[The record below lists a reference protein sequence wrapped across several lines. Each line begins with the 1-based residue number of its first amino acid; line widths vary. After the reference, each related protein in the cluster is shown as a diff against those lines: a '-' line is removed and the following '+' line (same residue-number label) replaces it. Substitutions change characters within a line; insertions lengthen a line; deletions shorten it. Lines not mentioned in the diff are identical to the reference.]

1 MKKLILILFFA
12 FSLGIFSLFFP
23 GKIKA
28 ACNPPQDYSD
38 CQNLGVSPY
47 GTNLAGNISPNNFKA
62 LREAAIAANPENLNK
77 KIQATIILTD
87 GTIANT
93 AKTLEILNAAKQYGL
108 ELTIR
113 IWGAPKGE
121 QALTDGKNLLK
132 ALEQAGM
139 MGTRI
144 EFANEPNL
152 TAEGYTNATE
162 YGLALS
168 NFIEG
173 CDGCKVY
180 LPALGGP
187 PGSEPQK
194 LQFATE
200 LFKQFPNL
208 ASSVDGIIFNT
219 SQATP
224 EGAITDWSNTLK
236 VWQDAAAA
244 AGVKLDT
251 SHIFL
256 TEVGPPGSVLD
267 KGFIQEIANIF
278 DQIKNGMPGN
288 PYFDKY
294 HDLFAGVE
302 GLTFFTWDE
311 NQNAILVFVD
321 ANGKIETKKI
331 TELGGNLPS
340 LSIGPGSAE
349 EGTVLPFAH
358 PSAESQTMCPP
369 DDPYFPPLP
378 GQNAPAPIANV
389 TTTPPVQPGVLIP
402 TPQLREG
409 VDLFFGKPVKVQ
421 GDTGTKY
428 CAQKQSEPIVL
439 SETSYY
445 HLALQ
450 KGCNERPWTG
460 DLTVSNVQIPF
471 AQAIADHWA
480 GTLDTEHLSPAEFDR
495 LMTDAE
501 LPDTLGLEAR
511 NEKNLR
517 SGVLKKMLT
526 QEDQDKLKCDF
537 IKYVFKR
544 SYRKS
549 TQYQNYKP
557 DGITKLSAFASIPP
571 GCRNQNECTEMDTS
585 TPEGAKKRAVCM
597 KDWDEKYG
605 DAWSKIGLF
614 PNEEAK
620 GQLKFMVCGDKQYVL
635 KTAVPEVFRLGL
647 AANTLQRAMNPT
659 DIMDRFYETYPELED
674 PLASENFVYQ
684 NQPKTIASTSLA
696 GTKEIVEKM
705 ENVPWLGK
713 IVGYA
718 KKFLPKIQTVV
729 ARAQEIYKN
738 PSRLLAQVQ
747 NQEGSKPAFTVRR
760 TISCEVVGNNIN
772 VTMTMEKLGAL
783 QGHTQSDFYIDGV
796 KQDGSPATPYKIFVF
811 DNGSGSVSIP
821 LTPGK
826 NTYSFGSETKIDAK
840 EEFKSQCDNQ
850 DITAAETQYNC
861 VIDLAAGKTKNK
873 TVANKNFYENGICE
887 LVDENGNSAEN
898 GPQACGMDGCDFS
911 VKPLTP
917 TPSQPDTQV
926 FLWDPDEKNYDADG
940 KVKIGTPDPVKFK
953 FENNPSVQ
961 ELADCLAHP
970 LTDCIEVA
978 TNIRQVGV
986 YNNVP
991 MLWTTWLQA
1000 AGKFAIDSN
1009 STLWGFLYNTKP
1021 LGVEGTAGISPFDL
1035 GNFCSSKQDDVLD
1048 QQGNFKEIDAQGNV
1062 TYGFTQTGGEPV
1074 ASLLP
1079 NGVNVSMA
1087 SPSVQHLLYYR
1098 LKGLC
1103 NANKWWSERVLNPLA
1118 VSSPTDQV
1126 PYSPP
1131 EGGVSY
1137 DCVGCGQELKDF
1149 AGRDTDPQSCSWQ
1162 NAGLPAGNTGKCI
1175 HFLPDYR
1182 ESDLPTW
1189 INRLKEM
1196 GMDWALVPYHD
1207 ENQLAYAAKA
1217 FKEAGIT
1224 PVFRF
1229 MYNGGLIQTYKNYDW
1244 QRDINILINAGLP
1257 PYIQIFNE
1265 PSDDR
1270 EWNNKK
1276 VGTTQQ
1282 FANAWLSNAVRV
1294 YNAGG
1299 KPGLQVQDTAELQ
1312 AVIDLVKQYYPNK
1325 DDQNKFFTQMF
1336 FVPHAYGG
1344 TLPPD
1349 QVQGD
1354 MGVLSFQQFANV
1366 FANPTTGVGFV
1377 PQFIIGEGGWDVQ
1390 TSPQDTSKVT
1400 AEQQAQF
1407 YTELFNM
1414 FNNGKMPD
1422 YVKAFCPWIIGGDS
1436 GGRGWYES
1444 PLFFGKN
1451 QQQTIDAVSAINK
1464 PATNICK

>member
-1 MKKLILILFFA
+1 MNKLIWA
-12 FSLGIFSLFFP
+12 FSVVFFLGFFYLLYPQQIF
-23 GKIKA
+23 A

-38 CQNLGVSPY
+38 CQNLQVSPF

-93 AKTLEILNAAKQYGL
+93 AKTVEILNAAKQYGL

-121 QALTDGKNLLK
+121 QALADGKNLLK

-139 MGTRI
+139 MGARI

-187 PGSEPQK
+187 PGSEGQK

-208 ASSVDGIIFNT
+208 AASVDGIIFNT

-224 EGAITDWSNTLK
+224 EGAITDWANTLK

-267 KGFIQEIANIF
+267 KGFIQEIADIF

-311 NQNAILVFVD
+311 NHNAILVFVD

-421 GDTGTKY
+421 GDAGTKY

-480 GTLDTEHLSPAEFDR
+480 GTLDTEHLTPIDFDR
-495 LMTDAE
+495 LISDAK
-501 LPDTLGLEAR
+501 LPDTVGLQAR
-511 NEKNLR
+511 DEINLQ
-517 SGVLKKMLT
+517 SGVLKKML
-526 QEDQDKLKCDF
+526 QKEDQDKLKCEF

-571 GCRNQNECTEMDTS
+571 GCRNQNECTDIDTS
-585 TPEGAKKRAVCM
+585 TPEGFKKKSDCM
-597 KDWDEKYG
+597 RGWDKKYG
-605 DAWSKIGLF
+605 EAWSKIGLF

-647 AANTLQRAMNPT
+647 AANTLQQTMSPKEQ
-659 DIMDRFYETYPELED
+659 MDEFYKAYPELEE
-674 PLASENFVYQ
+674 PLSSENFVYQ
-684 NQPKTIASTSLA
+684 NLPKTIASTSLA

-705 ENVPWLGK
+705 EKVPWLGR

-718 KKFLPKIQTVV
+718 KKFLPTMQTVF
-729 ARAQEIYKN
+729 AQAQEIYKN
-738 PSRLLAQVQ
+738 PSRLLAQA
-747 NQEGSKPAFTVRR
+747 NTGPKPNSYNAGVVISCQLAPDKKSINLNMTITGEIFDAQGKKSDKVGDVSADLYLNGKKIEINGKAFTVQHRPGSSESY
-760 TISCEVVGNNIN
+760 TLPVDPNIN
-772 VTMTMEKLGAL
+772 NYNFTAHVVLAPNGKHMQNCDSGQISPTDVSGCIIDIN
-783 QGHTQSDFYIDGV
+783 QNITQSTSAITKHFSEG
-796 KQDGSPATPYKIFVF
+796 GACFV
-811 DNGSGSVSIP
+811 DNGKV
-821 LTPGK
+821 
-826 NTYSFGSETKIDAK
+826 
-840 EEFKSQCDNQ
+840 
-850 DITAAETQYNC
+850 
-861 VIDLAAGKTKNK
+861 
-873 TVANKNFYENGICE
+873 TVEPK
-887 LVDENGNSAEN
+887 
-898 GPQACGMDGCDFS
+898 ACGMEGCDFS

-917 TPSQPDTQV
+917 TPPQPDTQV

-940 KVKIGTPDPVKFK
+940 KVKIGTPDPVKFR
-953 FENNPSVQ
+953 FENNPSAQ
-961 ELADCLAHP
+961 DLADCLAHP
-970 LTDCIEVA
+970 LTDCIDVA
-978 TNIRQVGV
+978 TNLREVGV

-1000 AGKFAIDSN
+1000 AGKFAIDTN
-1009 STLWGFLYNTKP
+1009 TTLSGFLYNIKP
-1021 LGVEGTAGISPFDL
+1021 LGITGPAAISPFDL

-1062 TYGFTQTGGEPV
+1062 TYNFTQTGGKPV

-1087 SPSVQHLLYYR
+1087 SPSLQHLLYYR

-1118 VSSPTDQV
+1118 VSSPTDQI
-1126 PYSPP
+1126 PYTTP

-1137 DCVGCGQELKDF
+1137 DCTGCGNPLKDF
-1149 AGRDTDPQSCSWQ
+1149 EGRDTDPQSCSWQ

-1196 GMDWALVPYHD
+1196 GMNWALVPYHD

-1244 QRDINILINAGLP
+1244 QRDINILINAGLS

-1276 VGTTQQ
+1276 VGTTAQ
-1282 FANAWLSNAVRV
+1282 FANAWLSNAIRV

-1325 DDQNKFFTQMF
+1325 EDQN
-1336 FVPHAYGG
+1336 
-1344 TLPPD
+1344 
-1349 QVQGD
+1349 
-1354 MGVLSFQQFANV
+1354 
-1366 FANPTTGVGFV
+1366 
-1377 PQFIIGEGGWDVQ
+1377 
-1390 TSPQDTSKVT
+1390 
-1400 AEQQAQF
+1400 
-1407 YTELFNM
+1407 
-1414 FNNGKMPD
+1414 
-1422 YVKAFCPWIIGGDS
+1422 
-1436 GGRGWYES
+1436 
-1444 PLFFGKN
+1444 
-1451 QQQTIDAVSAINK
+1451 
-1464 PATNICK
+1464 